1 MAINLQ
7 VGKSQLVLTY
17 KLVTHI
23 KEKFKCHIY
32 NLKFYMT
39 NWLLIFVTSSH
50 CFEWQLILPSL
61 LNCKTRYSL
70 TTFQYF
76 QLTGWSILL
85 SWEIAY
91 VQMSAWLAAVI
102 SKLKKPKILLIFSRL
117 IRLCFVGYE
126 SGGNVFL
133 SNNRYHKY
141 TCIMEIVKGLSSPC
155 SY

>member
-1 MAINLQ
+1 
-7 VGKSQLVLTY
+7 
-17 KLVTHI
+17 
-23 KEKFKCHIY
+23 
-32 NLKFYMT
+32 MT

-102 SKLKKPKILLIFSRL
+102 SKLKKTKILLIFSRL

-126 SGGNVFL
+126 SGGNVFCKNIFINEKIIIIKNIGITEYFL
-133 SNNRYHKY
+133 GHVNWVFKY
-141 TCIMEIVKGLSSPC
+141 Q
-155 SY
+155 